1 MANDGDLTCVFY
13 DSFHFAV
20 IMTAFLGKESPMLIS
35 LADPN
40 IVSDP
45 LSVRIVHAAQSP
57 SGTRF
62 AMANGA
68 GEIYMCEC
76 KANTVLTPYQLK
88 KAASKIS
95 IAAFKP
101 GNLTLS
107 FPQENEILVFW
118 AKDGKLSLRAIRY
131 IEGAEV
137 ISDFDLRPDF
147 DRLFVEWV
155 PAGIFQ
161 YSEDRTRRLE
171 ISQQWR
177 WMQWDLFEDPTWRNC
192 QGYKSM

>member
-1 MANDGDLTCVFY
+1 
-13 DSFHFAV
+13 
-20 IMTAFLGKESPMLIS
+20 MLIS

-155 PAGIFQ
+155 QLGIFQ

-177 WMQWDLFEDPTWRNC
+177 RMQWDLFEDPTWRNC